1 MPSSLSNLANNFSEL
16 VHKTKCKYRHD
27 SKKCETC
34 RIKYRYCD
42 CFLEYMNFLD
52 SLIECKN
59 LCCIKNYQQEFDEK
73 LKEQF

>member
-42 CFLEYMNFLD
+42 CFLEYMNF
-52 SLIECKN
+52 
-59 LCCIKNYQQEFDEK
+59 
-73 LKEQF
+73 